1 DWQQQVVDIPSG
13 LQTLRW
19 RYFKDP
25 ECCADGMDAGWLAQ
39 VSFVA
44 TEVNSAP
51 VLPVQTNRTIAEL
64 TTLVVT
70 NTASDGDLPANVLS
84 YRLQA
89 GPTNAVIDVNGVI
102 VWTPDEGQGPGT
114 NTFRTAVTDD
124 GLPALSVTSSI
135 DVIVTDA

>member
-1 DWQQQVVDIPSG
+1 MSAAQSGGIGNGGESWLEAVVTGPGILTFWWKVSSETNWDWLEFDSLQQTNRFSGEVDWQQQVVDIPSG

-51 VLPVQTNRTIAEL
+51 VLPVQTN
-64 TTLVVT
+64 
-70 NTASDGDLPANVLS
+70 
-84 YRLQA
+84 
-89 GPTNAVIDVNGVI
+89 
-102 VWTPDEGQGPGT
+102 
-114 NTFRTAVTDD
+114 
-124 GLPALSVTSSI
+124 
-135 DVIVTDA
+135 